1 MNHSPS
7 LPTPPAR
14 GASGPSAVRAC
25 RGPLLVLPVTL
36 ILLACQPKV
45 NHEGREP
52 LAEVNGTFLYAADV
66 QRAVPQN
73 LPPDD
78 SCRLADDFI
87 RNWAEDELL
96 YQQAER
102 NVRST
107 ARIEEMVQAYRRA
120 LITQSYQ
127 QQLVAQYLSDDV
139 TEDEERQFYDANKSL
154 FVLKEPAIRGIFIK
168 VPRTAPDLADLRK
181 WYRNNDDASL
191 EKIEKYCF
199 RNAVIYEYFY
209 DRWLLLSDLDGK
221 LKANIGDLKGSLQ
234 ERKDFESSDNEFCY
248 LLHVE
253 AYEPEGNP
261 QPFELARTEIAE
273 MLGNYR
279 QVELIRQVKKD
290 LYDHGMA
297 TGRVKLKNN
306 NDNEE

>member
-1 MNHSPS
+1 MGTRHLS
-7 LPTPPAR
+7 
-14 GASGPSAVRAC
+14 
-25 RGPLLVLPVTL
+25 LLVLPATF
-36 ILLACQPKV
+36 LLLSCQPKV
-45 NHEGREP
+45 NHEGRQP
-52 LAEVNGTFLYAADV
+52 LAEVDGTFLYEEDV
-66 QRAVPQN
+66 QRALPQN
-73 LPPDD
+73 LTPED
-78 SCRLADDFI
+78 SARLAGDFI
-87 RNWAEDELL
+87 RSWAEEVLL
-96 YQQAER
+96 YRQAER

-120 LITQSYQ
+120 LITQDYQ
-127 QQLVAQYLSDDV
+127 QQLIAQDLSSEV
-139 TEDEERQFYDANKSL
+139 TEAEQQQFYNANKAL
-154 FVLKEPAIRGIFIK
+154 FVLKEPAIRGLFIK
-168 VPRTAPDLADLRK
+168 VPRTAPDLAELKK

-221 LKANIGDLKGSLQ
+221 LKANIGDLKSNLP
-234 ERKDFESSDNEFCY
+234 ERKDFESSDEEFCY

-253 AYEPEGNP
+253 EYEPEGST
-261 QPFELARTEIAE
+261 QPFELARAEIAE

-290 LYDHGMA
+290 LYEHGVE

-306 NDNEE
+306 NHENEQ

>member
-1 MNHSPS
+1 MNPEPFLKTRPHLSAGGSPID
-7 LPTPPAR
+7 R
-14 GASGPSAVRAC
+14 GVRFSF
-25 RGPLLVLPVTL
+25 LVLVSSL
-36 ILLACQPKV
+36 LLACQPKV
-45 NHEGREP
+45 NHEGRMP
-52 LAEVNGTFLYAADV
+52 LAEVDGTFLYDEDV
-66 QRAVPQN
+66 QRTLPLN
-73 LPPDD
+73 LPPED
-78 SCRLADDFI
+78 SARLADDFI
-87 RNWAEDELL
+87 RSWAEEELL

-120 LITQSYQ
+120 LITQDYQ
-127 QQLVAQYLSDDV
+127 QQLIAQNLSDEIS
-139 TEDEERQFYDANKSL
+139 EDEERQFYEANKDL
-154 FVLKEPAIRGIFIK
+154 FVLKEPAIKGLFIK
-168 VPRTAPDLADLRK
+168 VPRTAPDLAELKK
-181 WYRNNDDASL
+181 WYRNNDDATL

-221 LKANIGDLKGSLQ
+221 LKANIGDLKSNLQ

-248 LLHVE
+248 LLHIE
-253 AYEPEGNP
+253 AFEPEGST
-261 QPFELARTEIAE
+261 QPFELAKTEIAE

-290 LYDHGMA
+290 LYEHGVE

-306 NDNEE
+306 KENEE